1 MNNKIIDSES
11 LFKSINNGVIKFG
24 NNNSITCSVIEK
36 NGQVIRVITNAG
48 MFKAFKRTQHGAE
61 RVNGL
66 PSVVGGHNIAKFINK
81 DDMKKLETIQYLDGN
96 KVKTGFDAEAI
107 TVICDAYLEAE
118 SKGELKKQQEKAL
131 EQAKLILR
139 ALAKIGIT
147 ALIDEATGYQ
157 YEREYNALQRLLD
170 LYVVEKPLRELQN
183 KFPRTY
189 YKELYKIYNWEFN
202 PTSTKHNP
210 YVGRFTKEYVYDL
223 LPEPVIEKI
232 RQLNPLV
239 ETEKSKYRKNKY
251 YQYLTL
257 DTGIPE
263 LDKII
268 SKLVGIMSISDNL
281 EQFKMF
287 YNKDFKD
294 ELELKKARQ
303 NEQISFQ
310 ENF

>member
-1 MNNKIIDSES
+1 M
-11 LFKSINNGVIKFG
+11 
-24 NNNSITCSVIEK
+24 
-36 NGQVIRVITNAG
+36 
-48 MFKAFKRTQHGAE
+48 
-61 RVNGL
+61 
-66 PSVVGGHNIAKFINK
+66 
-81 DDMKKLETIQYLDGN
+81 
-96 KVKTGFDAEAI
+96 
-107 TVICDAYLEAE
+107 
-118 SKGELKKQQEKAL
+118 
-131 EQAKLILR
+131 
-139 ALAKIGIT
+139 
-147 ALIDEATGYQ
+147 
-157 YEREYNALQRLLD
+157 
-170 LYVVEKPLRELQN
+170 
-183 KFPRTY
+183 
-189 YKELYKIYNWEFN
+189 
-202 PTSTKHNP
+202 
-210 YVGRFTKEYVYDL
+210 GRFTKEYVYDL

-287 YNKDFKD
+287 YNKAFKD